1 MKTISIF
8 LALVNALLAGLLI
21 ASSTSFTGL
30 SRVQIG
36 WLAMKDTAA
45 TAVILVGVITWLRIA
60 RPIRPGLIPLCSLF
74 LVALGAA
81 TAVWTLQ
88 QALITGD
95 LEFHMAI
102 YGGSLAVQGM
112 TSLFGFVGDARSVSV

>member
-21 ASSTSFTGL
+21 ASCISPTELIQG
-30 SRVQIG
+30 QIG
-36 WLAMKDTAA
+36 WL
-45 TAVILVGVITWLRIA
+45 VIKIIASAGVIVAGIITWLGSMHPLRA
-60 RPIRPGLIPLCSLF
+60 GLIPLCSLF

-81 TAVWTLQ
+81 TTVWTLHL
-88 QALITGD
+88 ALISGNM
-95 LEFHMAI
+95 EFHMVV

-112 TSLFGFVGDARSVSV
+112 ASLFGFAEDSKSMVV